1 MVPEVVA
8 EVVGPVSSKVEE
20 DSRLGRYLSEH
31 LGRGALKLPVLWL
44 LTPGTRHVSSP
55 VSIACQEPHRSRA

>member
-31 LGRGALKLPVLWL
+31 LGRGALKLPSGSSL
-44 LTPGTRHVSSP
+44 LGPDTFLL
-55 VSIACQEPHRSRA
+55 QFL